1 MSAGGAPK
9 ASGSRLV
16 RRLVAVVYLGFF
28 GAIALVWRSPSMSHW
43 LDTAV
48 LSQLGRDL
56 LATPFGPLAVLGG
69 YVLAVMLAMPIL
81 LMISVGTL
89 VFGPWLGMGYS
100 LAGMVSGAIV
110 SYGIGRASGA
120 YLLDRFGDPQIH
132 ELARRLKDRS
142 LLAIVFLRAF
152 PVAPFLVINVTA
164 GALRVRFRD
173 YVLGTLLGVLPGTVM
188 LSLFMD
194 RLVAAWRDPG
204 VGTYV
209 GVVLFLVLLVV
220 CAMALRKRL
229 MLALAPSA
237 KG

>member
-1 MSAGGAPK
+1 MSAGDSPK
-9 ASGSRLV
+9 TPATKLV
-16 RRLVAVVYLGFF
+16 RRMVAVVYLGFF
-28 GAIALVWRSPSMSHW
+28 GAIALVWRNPSMSHW
-43 LDTAV
+43 LDPGV

-69 YVLAVMLAMPIL
+69 YVVAVMLAMPIL
-81 LMISVGTL
+81 LMISVGSL
-89 VFGPWLGMGYS
+89 IFGPWLGMGYS
-100 LAGMVSGAIV
+100 LAGMLSGAIV

-120 YLLDRFGDPQIH
+120 YLLDRFGDEQVQAM
-132 ELARRLKDRS
+132 ARKLKDRS

-173 YVLGTLLGVLPGTVM
+173 YVLGTVLGVLPGTIL

-194 RLVAAWRDPG
+194 SLVAAWRNPG

-209 GVVLFLVLLVV
+209 AVVLFLVALVV
-220 CAMALRKRL
+220 CASALRKRL
-229 MLALAPSA
+229 MAALSAPT
-237 KG
+237 

>member
-1 MSAGGAPK
+1 VSAGGSPK
-9 ASGSRLV
+9 TPATKLV

-28 GAIALVWRSPSMSHW
+28 GAIALVWRNPSMSHW

-69 YVLAVMLAMPIL
+69 YVVAVMLAMPIL

-89 VFGPWLGMGYS
+89 IFGPWLGMGYS
-100 LAGMVSGAIV
+100 LAGMLSGAIV
-110 SYGIGRASGA
+110 SYGIGRVSGA
-120 YLLDRFGDPQIH
+120 YLLDRFGDEQIQDM
-132 ELARRLKDRS
+132 ANRLKNRS

-152 PVAPFLVINVTA
+152 PVAPFLVVNVTA

-173 YVLGTLLGVLPGTVM
+173 YVLGTVLGVLPGTVM

-194 RLVAAWRDPG
+194 RLVAAWHDPG

-209 GVVLFLVLLVV
+209 GVVVFLVALIAFA
-220 CAMALRKRL
+220 AMLRKRL
-229 MLALAPSA
+229 MAALSA
-237 KG
+237 

>member
-1 MSAGGAPK
+1 MSRGDTPK
-9 ASGSRLV
+9 TSGSKLV
-16 RRLVAVVYLGFF
+16 RRLVVVVYLGFF
-28 GAIALVWRSPSMSHW
+28 AAIALVWRSPSMSHW
-43 LDTAV
+43 LDTSV

-110 SYGIGRASGA
+110 SYGIGRLSGA
-120 YLLDRFGDPQIH
+120 YLLDRFGDPQIQD
-132 ELARRLKDRS
+132 LARRLKDRS

-173 YVLGTLLGVLPGTVM
+173 YVLGTVLGVLPGTVM

-209 GVVLFLVLLVV
+209 AVVLFLVALVTF
-220 CAMALRKRL
+220 ATLLRKRL
-229 MLALAPSA
+229 MASLASE
-237 KG
+237 